1 MALNGEKNVTL
12 DLMYIDDDKSMK
24 LLTRILTD
32 IVVHHSQAGSQR
44 CLVEIAKLINY
55 VISSAAYL
63 EYTSMYVEQKL
74 LLSIL
79 HNNT

>member
-12 DLMYIDDDKSMK
+12 DLMYIDDDKNMK

-32 IVVHHSQAGSQR
+32 IVVHHSQAGSQC

-55 VISSAAYL
+55 VI
-63 EYTSMYVEQKL
+63 
-74 LLSIL
+74 
-79 HNNT
+79 